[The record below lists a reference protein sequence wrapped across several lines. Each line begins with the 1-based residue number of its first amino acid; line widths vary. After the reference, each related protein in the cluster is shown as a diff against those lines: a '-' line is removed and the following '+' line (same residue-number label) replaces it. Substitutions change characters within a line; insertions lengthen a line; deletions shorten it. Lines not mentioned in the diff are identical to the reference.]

1 MNFNINILYE
11 DKDIIVCEKPPGVP
25 AQSDKSSDFDMV
37 NRLKN
42 YIFEKEQK
50 QPYIGLIHRLDR
62 PVGGIMLFAK
72 TPIMAKELSEQV
84 RLKKIMKKY
93 LAVTTSDISS
103 ELGKDK
109 IFLTD
114 YIVKDGRTNLSKI
127 TNDKDKNGKKA
138 ELYYRTVEVIH
149 NRNEVNNSINDENN
163 VNNKNNMNDENN
175 VDNKNITNDKNETKL
190 SLVEVE
196 LLTGRHHQIRIQM
209 TSRGNPLW
217 GDTKY
222 NPIFTNHEDRN
233 SAALNSKRWTN
244 VALYAYQLEFSH
256 PKTKKWM
263 KFELLPNVEPFTY
276 FKYLDN

>member
-1 MNFNINILYE
+1 MNFTFNILYE
-11 DKDIIVCEKPPGVP
+11 DNDIIVCEKPPGVP
-25 AQSDKSSDFDMV
+25 AQSDKSADFDMV

-72 TPIMAKELSEQV
+72 APNIAKELSEQV
-84 RLKKIMKKY
+84 RLKKIIKKY
-93 LAVTTSDISS
+93 LAVTTSDLSS

-109 IFLTD
+109 VLLID

-138 ELYYRTVEVIH
+138 ELYYRTVEVID
-149 NRNEVNNSINDENN
+149 NLNEVNNNMIDENN
-163 VNNKNNMNDENN
+163 VNNMNDENN
-175 VDNKNITNDKNETKL
+175 VHDKNIMNDKNQNKL

-209 TSRGNPLW
+209 ASRGNPLW

-222 NPIFTNHEDRN
+222 NPMFTNHEN
-233 SAALNSKRWTN
+233 SNPVLNSKRWTN

-263 KFELLPNVEPFTY
+263 KFQLLPNVEPFNY
-276 FKYLDN
+276 FNHLDN